1 MTINI
6 RPIEV
11 TDNATIAY
19 IIRQTLKEFGADK
32 PGTVYYDNSTDHLY
46 ELFLEDKSTYFIATI
61 DDEVVGGAGI
71 FPSAGLPNDT
81 CELVKMYLLPKAR
94 GKGIATLLIDKCIAF
109 AKSSGFDHIYI
120 ESMPELKTALKMYEK
135 KGWVY
140 LDAPLGNT
148 GHTGCQLWMLLDVK
162 SK

>member
-11 TDNATIAY
+11 ADNATIAN

-32 PGTVYYDNSTDHLY
+32 PGTVYYDDTTDHLY
-46 ELFLEDKSTYFIATI
+46 ELFLEVNSTYYIATI

-71 FPSAGLPNDT
+71 FPSAGLPHDT
-81 CELVKMYLLPKAR
+81 CELVKMYLLPEAR
-94 GKGIATLLIDKCIAF
+94 GKGIASLLIDKCISF

-140 LDAPLGNT
+140 LDNAMGNT
-148 GHTGCQLWMLLDVK
+148 GHTGCQLWMLLDVTK
-162 SK
+162 F